1 MNWRLWRIQ
10 FFCTHPPHTHK
21 HPRTTQTAK
30 CSGENT
36 APTQM
41 LSAKSVKVGLCV
53 AGTVAVGLLVA
64 RRVAQSRQAA
74 AEDSCDDE
82 SQWPKVVKGKAGAA
96 EGSSRRSSS
105 GSSDS
110 SPPGGVG
117 GGGEAGA
124 ATPLEDLTE
133 SSPLSAL
140 LHSLQLADEDQGR
153 ATKACYLALS
163 HTCVGA
169 WVPSCPHA
177 LGDAVYPPPYMA
189 SVASCTRYGFRV

>member
-1 MNWRLWRIQ
+1 M
-10 FFCTHPPHTHK
+10 
-21 HPRTTQTAK
+21 
-30 CSGENT
+30 
-36 APTQM
+36 
-41 LSAKSVKVGLCV
+41 
-53 AGTVAVGLLVA
+53 
-64 RRVAQSRQAA
+64 
-74 AEDSCDDE
+74 
-82 SQWPKVVKGKAGAA
+82 VKGKAGPGAA

-169 WVPSCPHA
+169 WVPSCPLA
-177 LGDAVYPPPYMA
+177 LGDAVYPPPCMA